1 MYVLSLCR
9 TDAEFSSIAR
19 QRVLSDGTT
28 AVTAVIKDG
37 CVYVANA
44 GDSRA
49 IVVQSGGLSKHLS
62 VDHKP
67 NRYVRYILPIHHQRK
82 FDLRDLD

>member
-1 MYVLSLCR
+1 MYVIFLCR

-37 CVYVANA
+37 CIYVANA

-67 NRYVRYILPIHHQRK
+67 NRYVRYIPPIYHQCK
-82 FDLRDLD
+82 FDVMDIN

>member
-1 MYVLSLCR
+1 MNYVLQDPDFLENPCLALTNSFIR
-9 TDAEFSSIAR
+9 TDAEFSTIAR

-28 AVTAVIKDG
+28 AVTAIIHDKMI
-37 CVYVANA
+37 YVANA

-49 IVVQSGGLSKHLS
+49 ILVQKGGQARHLS

-67 NRYVRYILPIHHQRK
+67 NR
-82 FDLRDLD
+82 

>member
-1 MYVLSLCR
+1 M
-9 TDAEFSSIAR
+9 
-19 QRVLSDGTT
+19 SDGTT

-37 CVYVANA
+37 CIYVANA

-67 NRYVRYILPIHHQRK
+67 NRYVRYIPLIYHNIILCVCITIQNNK
-82 FDLRDLD
+82 FALTVWHRLVS